1 MDYGLFYLG
10 VQLIDIHSHILPG
23 VDDGAKTLEE
33 AIAMCK
39 IAEADGITTIV
50 ATPHSMNGLY
60 LNKKETVCRKVDEFN
75 NTLKKE
81 EIKINIL
88 PGLDLHLYPELLFH
102 LKNGK
107 ILTVNNHGCYLI
119 LEFPDVISSHIESIC
134 FNLQIQG
141 VIPIISHPER
151 NYFFQKN
158 PQILQGFVDRGALVQ
173 VTAMSIT
180 GEFGKEAEKT
190 VKDLLR
196 KNLVHI
202 IATDAHSVNRRP
214 PRLSPAV
221 KVAAEIVGK
230 EQAWAM
236 VTTIPE
242 RIINQKRA

>member
-10 VQLIDIHSHILPG
+10 AQLIDIHSHILPG

-33 AIAMCK
+33 ALEMCK

-60 LNKKETVCRKVDEFN
+60 INQKETVCRKVDEFN
-75 NTLKKE
+75 SILKKE
-81 EIKINIL
+81 KIKINIL
-88 PGLDLHLYPELLFH
+88 PGLDLHFYPELLFH

-107 ILTVNNHGCYLI
+107 ILTLNNHGCYLI
-119 LEFPDVISSHIESIC
+119 VEFPEVISPHIESIC

-141 VIPIISHPER
+141 VVPIISHPER
-151 NYFFQKN
+151 NYFFRKN
-158 PQILQGFVDRGALVQ
+158 PQLLQDFVDRGALVQ

-180 GEFGKEAEKT
+180 GEFGIEAEKA
-190 VKDLLR
+190 VKNLLK

-202 IATDAHSVNRRP
+202 IATDAHSIGKRP
-214 PRLSPAV
+214 PLLSPAV
-221 KVAAEIVGK
+221 KVAAEIVGE
-230 EQAWAM
+230 EQAQRM

-242 RIINQKRA
+242 RIINQKKA